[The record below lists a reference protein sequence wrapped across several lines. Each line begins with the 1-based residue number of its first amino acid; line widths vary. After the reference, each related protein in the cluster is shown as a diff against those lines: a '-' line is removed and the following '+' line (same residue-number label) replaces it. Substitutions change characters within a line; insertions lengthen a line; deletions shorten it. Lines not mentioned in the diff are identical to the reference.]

1 MSTEIKNIGKAAE
14 RITKAVKNKEN
25 IVIYGDADL
34 DGVTSV
40 IILQEAIKNLGGK
53 ISAIYF
59 PNREVEGYG
68 ITETGLNFLKDKA
81 PALFVAVDCGIGNFK
96 EIAKAGKMGFE
107 TIIVDHHEVLDKLP
121 NAKIIVDPKQKKD
134 FYPFKGFAAVGIVF
148 KLSEVLLKNQF
159 PEILRKNFLELVA
172 LATIADMMPQ
182 IHENKMMIEDGLSYI
197 KSSWRP
203 GIQVLFNLKQIKSLD
218 LIHKVYK
225 IISLLNVRDVE
236 NGLPAAF
243 RVLTALEK
251 KEAEKLAARLYKKGI
266 LRKEKTEKM
275 IDEIEKRISKKE
287 AGSVIF
293 EGDSDWEEAFLG
305 ISESIIS
312 QKYDKPVFLY
322 KKLEKESQGG
332 IRAPSGFNVVEA
344 MKTCSKYLL
353 TYGGHPQAAGFRVKN
368 ENLNKFKECIIKYF
382 AGKKR

>member
-1 MSTEIKNIGKAAE
+1 MI
-14 RITKAVKNKEN
+14 
-25 IVIYGDADL
+25 
-34 DGVTSV
+34 
-40 IILQEAIKNLGGK
+40 
-53 ISAIYF
+53 
-59 PNREVEGYG
+59 RE
-68 ITETGLNFLKDKA
+68 
-81 PALFVAVDCGIGNFK
+81 
-96 EIAKAGKMGFE
+96 
-107 TIIVDHHEVLDKLP
+107 
-121 NAKIIVDPKQKKD
+121 
-134 FYPFKGFAAVGIVF
+134 
-148 KLSEVLLKNQF
+148 
-159 PEILRKNFLELVA
+159 
-172 LATIADMMPQ
+172 
-182 IHENKMMIEDGLSYI
+182 GLSYI

-225 IISLLNVRDVE
+225 IISLLNVRDIE

-243 RVLTALEK
+243 RVLTALGK
-251 KEAEKLAARLYKKGI
+251 KEAEKLAARLYEKGI

-287 AGSVIF
+287 LGPVIF

-382 AGKKR
+382 ASR